1 MPDDLGILLA
11 RRRWLQEIDAL
22 TRSLAT
28 FFRAAW
34 PVLEPAT
41 PLSWSWHYELL
52 CEWLELIATG
62 RFKQLYP
69 DKQILIIN
77 VPPRTAKS
85 TLVTIA
91 FPVWTWLTRPS
102 TRFLCASYAEK
113 LSADHSIKRRN
124 LSTSQWFQERFGSR
138 FALAEDRNRI
148 DFYENT
154 SRGYHAAISVGG
166 VGTGLGGE
174 ILRINSQWRCNHCG
188 HQWGEIARPHELS
201 LDEIRA
207 RRAANQRRGWPWRAC
222 SSGYRR

>member
-1 MPDDLGILLA
+1 M
-11 RRRWLQEIDAL
+11 
-22 TRSLAT
+22 
-28 FFRAAW
+28 
-34 PVLEPAT
+34 
-41 PLSWSWHYELL
+41 
-52 CEWLELIATG
+52 ELIADG
-62 RFKQLYP
+62 RFKQVYP

-124 LSTSQWFQERFGSR
+124 LITSQWFQERFGSR

-174 ILRINSQWRCNHCG
+174 ILIGDDLLCAEDSFSEAARKTTNRWIDSTWATRLNDPATGVFVYVSQRLAEDDPPG
-188 HQWGEIARPHELS
+188 HL
-201 LDEIRA
+201 LDE
-207 RRAANQRRGWPWRAC
+207 QRDKCVHVKIPLEEEDDT
-222 SSGYRR
+222 